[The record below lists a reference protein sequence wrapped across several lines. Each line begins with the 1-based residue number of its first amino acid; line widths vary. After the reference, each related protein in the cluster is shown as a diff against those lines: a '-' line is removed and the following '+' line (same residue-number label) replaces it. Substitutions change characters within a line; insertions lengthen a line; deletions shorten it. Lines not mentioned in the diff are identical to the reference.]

1 MPDLFTVTTVV
12 GGAVTAATVDV
23 ITRRV
28 PNALTIGLAATGLI
42 GAASGLGGLSIAAAA
57 LGFITG
63 FVLMLPGHFLGG
75 TGAGDVKLMAALGTV
90 VGPQLIFMGFFYT
103 AIAGGVLAVGFALSR
118 RQLRG
123 TLRRTGRLVTS
134 PTSARDEIANDSTR
148 STFPYAPAVA
158 AGAIAA
164 VLLHG

>member
-1 MPDLFTVTTVV
+1 VADLFTVTTVV
-12 GGAVTAATVDV
+12 AGSVTAATIDV

-28 PNALTIGLAATGLI
+28 PNALTIGLAAIGLV
-42 GAASGLGGLSIAAAA
+42 GAASGVGGLSVATAA

-75 TGAGDVKLMAALGTV
+75 TGAGDVKLMAALGAII
-90 VGPQLIFMGFFYT
+90 GPQLVLMGFFYT
-103 AIAGGVLAVGFALSR
+103 ALAGGALALGFALAR

-123 TLRRTGRLVTS
+123 TLKRTGRLVTS
-134 PTSARDEIANDSTR
+134 PAAARNDIANDTTR

-164 VLLHG
+164 VLIHG

>member
-1 MPDLFTVTTVV
+1 MFTVTTVV
-12 GGAVTAATVDV
+12 AGSVTAATIDV
-23 ITRRV
+23 MTRRV

-42 GAASGLGGLSIAAAA
+42 GAASGLGGLSIATAA

-75 TGAGDVKLMAALGTV
+75 TGAGDVKLMAAIGAI
-90 VGPQLIFMGFFYT
+90 VGPQLVFMGFFYT
-103 AIAGGVLAVGFALSR
+103 AIAGGVLALGFALVR

-123 TLRRTGRLVTS
+123 TLKRTGQLVTR
-134 PTSARDEIANDSTR
+134 PASARGEIANDSTR